1 MAGGAGDCNFAKRR
15 EDRRSHLLF
24 GCSYLVAL
32 IWLNAK
38 KVLCMSIVFSIG
50 VTQVCTAAQGAVE
63 SSATV
68 AEQTVKRGIDGVL
81 GTRGSIMLDV
91 VFVAMFAVVPVLIYS
106 VLLVKNR
113 RKYLT
118 HKRLQIALGS
128 ILIVAVS
135 AFEIDMRFFTDWR
148 QRAVA
153 SPYYRSEGWSPV
165 MTSLVIHL
173 SFAIPTLAIW
183 IWTIVG
189 ALRRFESPPQ
199 PCRHSPAH
207 RKLGWAATLG
217 MIGTAATGWVFY
229 WMAFVAA

>member
-1 MAGGAGDCNFAKRR
+1 MSTAF
-15 EDRRSHLLF
+15 
-24 GCSYLVAL
+24 
-32 IWLNAK
+32 LNAAT
-38 KVLCMSIVFSIG
+38 LFF
-50 VTQVCTAAQGAVE
+50 AAAPHAVE
-63 SSATV
+63 GASEGSTAITG
-68 AEQTVKRGIDGVL
+68 QRGNQGIDGVL
-81 GTRGSIMLDV
+81 GTRGSIMLDI

-118 HKRLQIALGS
+118 HKRLQVALGT
-128 ILIVAVS
+128 ILLVAVA
-135 AFEIDMRFFTDWR
+135 AFEIDMQLFTDWR
-148 QRAVA
+148 QRALA
-153 SPYYRSEGWSPV
+153 SPYYAPKAWSPV
-165 MTSLVIHL
+165 MTSLVVHL
-173 SFAIPTLAIW
+173 AFAIPTLVIW

-189 ALRRFESPPQ
+189 ALRSFESPPQ